1 MDVRSTI
8 AAQTYQGAR
17 PVTEPTAKPEGMGE
31 GLAKVT
37 QDFASILQNGEQVA
51 KDATVG
57 KADTHSLVQAL
68 SQTKLAVET
77 AVTVR
82 NKLVEAYQEI
92 LRMPV

>member
-1 MDVRSTI
+1 MDIRASL
-8 AAQTYQGAR
+8 AAQKYEGAR
-17 PVTEPTAKPEGMGE
+17 PIMQPSANSDGVRGD
-31 GLAKVT
+31 LAKAT
-37 QDFASILQNGEQVA
+37 QDFAALLQNGEQIA
-51 KDATVG
+51 KDAAVG
-57 KADTHSLVQAL
+57 KADPHALVQAL